1 MRSIFIVFS
10 ILFLLNGCD
19 LEEKTNKKAVG
30 GKYYGGD
37 FKFMSS
43 ERVNNLFPV
52 SSVDI
57 YSQRLNSQIYES
69 LVKLDVSSMKIV
81 PSIAE
86 SFEMSE
92 DGKTYTFKIRK
103 GVRFHEDEC
112 FQGKPRE
119 VTAKDVKYALEFACS
134 GLAFN
139 KMSYLLVNRI
149 EGAAEFYKKSQRN
162 LPKSGVSGIKVLN
175 KRTIQIKLDDP
186 FIGFDKI
193 LAHTNLGIFPREAF
207 EKYGADIT
215 RNPVGTGPFMLDVL
229 NENGVTL
236 KRNNHYWRKD
246 NLGNQLPFLDKI
258 VMTYVK
264 DKKSEILAFRKKEID
279 LVLEVPVDYIENILG
294 TLREAQNG
302 KNVKHKVISTAS
314 MSINYVA
321 FNCESAE
328 FKNPAVRKAFNL
340 AINRDE
346 IVEKSLLGEGW
357 PANNGFVPSMDNFD
371 YSKVTGY
378 SYNVIKAQQLL
389 AQAGFPKGKGFPV
402 LEFYVNAINGSS
414 VHKMCI
420 GIAQQLQQNLSI
432 RLKIKLCSL
441 AEREKAIASGKA
453 KIWRSGWLA
462 DYSDPENFLSLF
474 YSGKNLTNSAQVNNF
489 RFRNKVYDALF
500 EAALKEL
507 DEQERNDLLATCD
520 QMIIDEAPVMPI
532 MTDDFMVMINTRIQD
547 FKTNSMENLDFS
559 ELFIREPLS
568 TKK

>member
-10 ILFLLNGCD
+10 ILFLLTGCSS
-19 LEEKTNKKAVG
+19 EGKTNRKAVG
-30 GKYYGGD
+30 GKNYGGD

-57 YSQRLNSQIYES
+57 YSQRLNAQIYES
-69 LVKLDVSSMKIV
+69 LLKLDVSSMKIV

-149 EGAAEFYKKSQRN
+149 VGAAEFYQKSERN

-175 KRTIQIKLDDP
+175 KRTVQITLDDP

-193 LAHTNLGIFPREAF
+193 LAHTNLGIFPKEAF
-207 EKYGADIT
+207 EKYGDAIT
-215 RNPVGTGPFMLDVL
+215 KNPVGTGPFMLDVL

-236 KRNNHYWRKD
+236 KRNNYYWRKD
-246 NLGNQLPFLDKI
+246 NFGNQLPFLDKI

-279 LVLEVPVDYIENILG
+279 LVLEVPVDYIDNILG

-302 KNVKHKVISTAS
+302 ENVKHKVISTAS

-321 FNCESAE
+321 FNCESVE
-328 FKNPAVRKAFNL
+328 FKNPAVRKAFNM
-340 AINRDE
+340 AINRNE
-346 IVEKSLLGEGW
+346 IVEKWLLGEGW
-357 PANNGFVPSMDNFD
+357 AANNGFVPSMDNFTNG
-371 YSKVTGY
+371 KIIGY
-378 SYNVIKAQQLL
+378 PYNAVKAQLLL

-402 LEFYVNAINGSS
+402 LDFYVNAIKGSS

-420 GIAQQLQQNLSI
+420 GIAQQLQQNLNI

-441 AEREKAIASGKA
+441 EEREKAIASGKA

-489 RFRNKVYDALF
+489 RFRSKVYDALF

-507 DEQERNDLLATCD
+507 NEQDRNNLLATCD

-532 MTDDFMVMINTRIQD
+532 MTDDFMVIINTRIRD

-559 ELFIREPLS
+559 ELFILEPPAQ
-568 TKK
+568 TK

>member
-10 ILFLLNGCD
+10 ILFLLNGCSS
-19 LEEKTNKKAVG
+19 EEKTNKKAVG

-57 YSQRLNSQIYES
+57 YSQRLKAQIYES

-112 FQGKPRE
+112 FEGKPRE

-134 GLAFN
+134 GLDFN

-175 KRTIQIKLDDP
+175 KRAIQIKLDDP

-215 RNPVGTGPFMLDVL
+215 KNPVGTGPFMLDVL

-258 VMTYVK
+258 VMSYVK

-279 LVLEVPVDYIENILG
+279 LVLEVPVDYIDNILG

-357 PANNGFVPSMDNFD
+357 PAHNGFVPSMDNFD
-371 YSKVTGY
+371 YGKVTGY

-402 LEFYVNAINGSS
+402 LDFYVNAIKGSS

-420 GIAQQLQQNLSI
+420 GIAQQLQQNLNI

-441 AEREKAIASGKA
+441 EEREKAIASGKA

-474 YSGKNLTNSAQVNNF
+474 YSGKKLTNSAQVNNF
-489 RFRNKVYDALF
+489 RFRSKVYDALF

-507 DEQERNDLLATCD
+507 NEQDRNNLLATCD

-532 MTDDFMVMINTRIQD
+532 MTDDFMVIINTRIRD

-559 ELFIREPLS
+559 ELFILEPPAQ
-568 TKK
+568 KK

>member
-1 MRSIFIVFS
+1 MRSVFIVFS
-10 ILFLLNGCD
+10 ILFLLSGCRS
-19 LEEKTNKKAVG
+19 EEKTNKKGAG

-43 ERVNNLFPV
+43 ERVDNLFPV

-57 YSQRLNSQIYES
+57 YSQRLNAQLYES
-69 LVKLDVSSMKIV
+69 LLKLDVSTMKIV

-86 SFEMSE
+86 SFKMSE

-112 FQGKPRE
+112 FQGEPRE
-119 VTAKDVKYALEFACS
+119 VLAKDVKYALEFACS

-149 EGAAEFYKKSQRN
+149 EGAAEFYKKSQEN
-162 LPKSGVSGIKVLN
+162 LPKSGVSGIKVLS

-193 LAHTNLGIFPREAF
+193 LAHTNLAIFPREAF

-215 RNPVGTGPFMLDVL
+215 KNPVGTGPFMLDVL

-279 LVLEVPVDYIENILG
+279 LVLEVPVNYIDNILG
-294 TLREAQNG
+294 TLKEAQNG
-302 KNVKHKVISTAS
+302 ENVKHKVISTAS

-328 FKNPAVRKAFNL
+328 FKNPAVRKAFNM
-340 AINRDE
+340 AINRNE
-346 IVEKSLLGEGW
+346 IVEKWLLGEGW
-357 PANNGFVPSMDNFD
+357 AANNGFVPSMDNFAND
-371 YSKVTGY
+371 KVIGFP
-378 SYNVIKAQQLL
+378 YNVSKAQQIL
-389 AQAGFPKGKGFPV
+389 AQAGFPKGKGFPSM
-402 LEFYVNAINGSS
+402 EFYVNAIKGSS

-420 GIAQQLQQNLSI
+420 GIAQQLQQNLNI

-441 AEREKAIASGKA
+441 DEREKAIASGKA

-474 YSGKNLTNSAQVNNF
+474 YSGKNLTNAAQVNNF
-489 RFRNKVYDALF
+489 RFRSKVYDALF

-507 DEQERNDLLATCD
+507 DEQERNNLLATCD

-532 MTDDFMVMINTRIQD
+532 MTDDFMVIINTRIRD

-559 ELFIREPLS
+559 ELFMLEPRS
-568 TKK
+568 KK

>member
-1 MRSIFIVFS
+1 MRSIFIVYS
-10 ILFLLNGCD
+10 ILLLLSACSS
-19 LEEKTNKKAVG
+19 EEKTTRKAVG

-37 FKFMSS
+37 LKFMSS
-43 ERVNNLFPV
+43 ERVDNLFPA

-57 YSQRLNSQIYES
+57 YTQRLNAQIYES

-86 SFEMSE
+86 SFEMSD

-103 GVRFHEDEC
+103 GVRFHEDDC
-112 FQGKPRE
+112 FHGKPRE
-119 VTAKDVKYALEFACS
+119 VTAKDVKYTLEFACS

-149 EGAAEFYKKSQRN
+149 EGAAEFYKKSEIS

-207 EKYGADIT
+207 EKYGANIT
-215 RNPVGTGPFMLDVL
+215 KNPVGTGPFMLDVL
-229 NENGVTL
+229 TKNGVTL
-236 KRNNHYWRKD
+236 KRNDHYWRKD
-246 NLGNQLPFLDKI
+246 KLGNQLPFLNKI

-279 LVLEVPVDYIENILG
+279 LVLEIPVDYIATILG
-294 TLREAQNG
+294 TLKEAQNG
-302 KNVKHKVISTAS
+302 KNVKHKVISSAS
-314 MSINYVA
+314 MSINFVA
-321 FNCESAE
+321 FNCESPE
-328 FKNPAVRKAFNL
+328 FKNPDVRKACNM
-340 AINRDE
+340 AINRNE
-346 IVEKSLLGEGW
+346 IVEKWLLGEGW
-357 PANNGFVPSMDNFD
+357 AANNGFVPSMDNFANE
-371 YSKVTGY
+371 KVIGY
-378 SYNVIKAQQLL
+378 SYNVAKAQQLL
-389 AQAGFPKGKGFPV
+389 AKAGFPKGKGFPV
-402 LEFYVNAINGSS
+402 LDFYVNAIQGSS

-420 GIAQQLQQNLSI
+420 GIAQQLQQNLNI

-441 AEREKAIASGKA
+441 VEREKAIASGKA

-489 RFRNKVYDALF
+489 RFRNKIYDSLF

-507 DEQERNDLLATCD
+507 DEENRNDLLGTCD
-520 QMIIDEAPVMPI
+520 QMVIDEAPVMPI
-532 MTDDFMVMINTRIQD
+532 MTDDFMVIINTRIRD

-559 ELFIREPLS
+559 ELFILEPRS
-568 TKK
+568 SKK

>member
-10 ILFLLNGCD
+10 ILFLLNGCSSG
-19 LEEKTNKKAVG
+19 EKTNKKAVG

-43 ERVNNLFPV
+43 ERVNNLFPA
-52 SSVDI
+52 SSADI
-57 YSQRLNSQIYES
+57 YSQRLNAQIYES
-69 LVKLDVSSMKIV
+69 LLKLDVSSMKIV

-92 DGKTYTFKIRK
+92 DGKRYTFKIRK

-112 FQGKPRE
+112 FQGKARE

-149 EGAAEFYKKSQRN
+149 EGAAEFYKKSERN

-175 KRTIQIKLDDP
+175 KRTVQITLDDP

-193 LAHTNLGIFPREAF
+193 LAHTNLGIFPKEAF
-207 EKYGADIT
+207 EKYGVAIT
-215 RNPVGTGPFMLDVL
+215 KNPVGTGPFMLDVL
-229 NENGVTL
+229 DKNGVTL
-236 KRNNHYWRKD
+236 KRNKYYWRKD
-246 NLGNQLPFLDKI
+246 NFGNQLPFLDKI

-279 LVLEVPVDYIENILG
+279 LVLEVPVDYIDNILG

-302 KNVKHKVISTAS
+302 ENVKHKVISTAS

-321 FNCESAE
+321 FNCESVE
-328 FKNPAVRKAFNL
+328 FKNPAVRKAFNM
-340 AINRDE
+340 AINRNE
-346 IVEKSLLGEGW
+346 IVEKWLLGEGW
-357 PANNGFVPSMDNFD
+357 AANNGFVPSMDNFANG
-371 YSKVTGY
+371 KIIGY
-378 SYNVIKAQQLL
+378 PYNVVKAQLLL

-402 LEFYVNAINGSS
+402 LDFYVNAIKGSS

-420 GIAQQLQQNLSI
+420 GIAQQLQQNLNI

-441 AEREKAIASGKA
+441 EEREKAIASGKA

-489 RFRNKVYDALF
+489 RFRSKVYDALF

-507 DEQERNDLLATCD
+507 DEQNRNNLLATCD

-532 MTDDFMVMINTRIQD
+532 MTDDFMVIINTRIRD

-559 ELFIREPLS
+559 ELFILEPPAQ
-568 TKK
+568 KK

>member
-1 MRSIFIVFS
+1 
-10 ILFLLNGCD
+10 
-19 LEEKTNKKAVG
+19 
-30 GKYYGGD
+30 
-37 FKFMSS
+37 
-43 ERVNNLFPV
+43 
-52 SSVDI
+52 
-57 YSQRLNSQIYES
+57 
-69 LVKLDVSSMKIV
+69 
-81 PSIAE
+81 
-86 SFEMSE
+86 
-92 DGKTYTFKIRK
+92 
-103 GVRFHEDEC
+103 
-112 FQGKPRE
+112 
-119 VTAKDVKYALEFACS
+119 
-134 GLAFN
+134 
-139 KMSYLLVNRI
+139 MSYLLVNRI

-162 LPKSGVSGIKVLN
+162 LPKSGVSGIRVLN

-279 LVLEVPVDYIENILG
+279 LVLEVPVDYIDNILG

-357 PANNGFVPSMDNFD
+357 PAHNGFVPSMDNFD
-371 YSKVTGY
+371 YGKVTGY

-420 GIAQQLQQNLSI
+420 GIAQQLQQNLAI

>member
-10 ILFLLNGCD
+10 ILFLLNGCSS
-19 LEEKTNKKAVG
+19 EEKTNKKAVG

-57 YSQRLNSQIYES
+57 YSQRLKAQIYES

-112 FQGKPRE
+112 FNGKPRE

-134 GLAFN
+134 GLDFN

-149 EGAAEFYKKSQRN
+149 EGAAEFYKKSQRH

-215 RNPVGTGPFMLDVL
+215 KNPVGTGPFMLDVL

-264 DKKSEILAFRKKEID
+264 DKKSEILAFRKKKID

-314 MSINYVA
+314 MSINFVA

-357 PANNGFVPSMDNFD
+357 PAHNGFVPSMDNFD
-371 YSKVTGY
+371 YGKVTGY

-402 LEFYVNAINGSS
+402 LEFYVNAIKGSS

-420 GIAQQLQQNLSI
+420 GIAQQLQQNLNI

-507 DEQERNDLLATCD
+507 DEQDRNNLLATCD

-532 MTDDFMVMINTRIQD
+532 MTDDFMVIINTRIQD

>member
-215 RNPVGTGPFMLDVL
+215 KNPVGTGPFMLDVL